1 MNPMTADPGITKK
14 IWYRSACSISDLS
27 PNDFVSVF
35 SYCKLRQAAANPTN
49 QKTRLTD
56 GFNPPSKKRTP
67 IAPIRKKLKQTGER
81 NFAEGAFSRADKH
94 RSKVMKIR
102 ITATCP
108 KSTPMVNPRSSATK
122 EGDSGFRLETPA
134 KPKP

>member
-1 MNPMTADPGITKK
+1 MLDRPVTTNESNDSGS
-14 IWYRSACSISDLS
+14 WYYEKDLVSVGLFSDLS

-56 GFNPPSKKRTP
+56 GFNPPSKEDANSP
-67 IAPIRKKLKQTGER
+67 DQEKLKQTGER
-81 NFAEGAFSRADKH
+81 NFAEGAFRADKQ
-94 RSKVMKIR
+94 RSKVMKMW

-108 KSTPMVNPRSSATK
+108 KSTPMVNPRSSATRR
-122 EGDSGFRLETPA
+122 RL
-134 KPKP
+134 